1 MGADYIETSIYIR
14 KGGVLD
20 VENDLDK
27 LELWA
32 LLMDNPQLCELDTI
46 VANDY
51 SEVLC
56 DKLYDYCESVGHDFE
71 AILPATVAAGF
82 YETVYNF
89 YVGHDLLAHREAQV
103 EEVGDDWYLVK
114 TGGMSWG
121 DSPTD
126 IFDVIV
132 GLAQLPD
139 IVQDW
144 WGVSTAPPPQVLRL
158 VPSVD
163 EVACSPVTSADG
175 QEATQVSTSVTCTV
189 NGTDVSVEV
198 VLTVRAGEDGSITVV
213 PSTV

>member
-1 MGADYIETSIYIR
+1 M
-14 KGGVLD
+14 V
-20 VENDLDK
+20 
-27 LELWA
+27 
-32 LLMDNPQLCELDTI
+32 
-46 VANDY
+46 NDY

-89 YVGHDLLAHREAQV
+89 MSYMICWHTEEPQV

-132 GLAQLPD
+132 GTGFNFLTLLPGLVGR
-139 IVQDW
+139 IH
-144 WGVSTAPPPQVLRL
+144 GTPPRRCSVLSPALMRL
-158 VPSVD
+158 P
-163 EVACSPVTSADG
+163 AR
-175 QEATQVSTSVTCTV
+175 
-189 NGTDVSVEV
+189 
-198 VLTVRAGEDGSITVV
+198 L
-213 PSTV
+213 